1 MVSKAN
7 VCTMNLQLFT
17 IINTLKETTVCH
29 QNTGDMI
36 IYVKSRIFRKYGIH
50 KLLDTLYILLPPRL
64 CVSAKYLTESHMNSY
79 QKWKISTNTD
89 SERL

>member
-36 IYVKSRIFRKYGIH
+36 IYVKSRNF
-50 KLLDTLYILLPPRL
+50 
-64 CVSAKYLTESHMNSY
+64 
-79 QKWKISTNTD
+79 
-89 SERL
+89 